1 MQGLSVPADT
11 DGMFWWFRRGSD
23 YVRYES
29 RKTDAGVY
37 ELRLV
42 DAEGVERVELFEAD
56 SDLNDRQRELE
67 HGLIADG
74 WTGPHG
80 WNL

>member
-1 MQGLSVPADT
+1 MQSLSVPADT